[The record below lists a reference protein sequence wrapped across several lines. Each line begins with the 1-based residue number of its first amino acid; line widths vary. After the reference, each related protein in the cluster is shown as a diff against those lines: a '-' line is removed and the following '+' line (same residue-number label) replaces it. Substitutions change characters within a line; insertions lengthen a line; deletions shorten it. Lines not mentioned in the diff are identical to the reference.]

1 MSEER
6 RSRTALAGFVLG
18 ITGCGTTTSAA
29 ILTLIIVFNKVSKVE
44 YGVASLFSQLMMALC
59 GLIIAIG
66 AVVLW
71 GSIDLWKHPSR
82 GGAIN
87 FGIGIVLIAL
97 SQGMLIFLS
106 DFVPSDMPLYV
117 FLSALYYM
125 MSIASTLSGILGIS
139 LYLMKLK

>member
-1 MSEER
+1 MEER
-6 RSRTALAGFVLG
+6 RGRTALAGFVLG
-18 ITGCGTTTSAA
+18 ITGCGTTASASL
-29 ILTLIIVFNKVSKVE
+29 LTLIIVLNKISKVE
-44 YGVASLFSQLMMALC
+44 NGVASLFSQLMMTLC

-66 AVVLW
+66 VVVLW

-87 FGIGIVLIAL
+87 FGIGMVLIAL

-106 DFVPSDMPLYV
+106 DFVPPDMPLYL

-125 MSIASTLSGILGIS
+125 MSITSTLSGILGIG
-139 LYLMKLK
+139 LYLMRQR